1 MRIVFAGTPKFA
13 VKSLSVLNQSEH
25 EVVAVYCQPDRPK
38 GRGKVLT
45 ACPVKIFSEE
55 NNLLVIQPEDFKDK
69 QSQSQLAL
77 LNTDVMVVAAYGQIL
92 PKAVLEIPKLGCLNI
107 HASLLPRWRGAAP
120 IERAILE
127 GDRETGISIMKM
139 NEGLDT
145 GDIMLDKK
153 CMISNHETAQT
164 LHDTLSNIGANA
176 ILETLN
182 MLPTLKARPQQNN
195 EATYA
200 EKITKDEAQ
209 IDWHQSAEKISRV
222 IRAFNPRPIAYT
234 NAMAKQFKNR
244 VLRIIEA
251 DIVNRQTTN
260 SPGEVIKYDKDVCY
274 IATSNGVIN
283 LKKVQLS
290 GKKEVSIKDF
300 NNAYQLIKL
309 KL

>member
-45 ACPVKIFSEE
+45 ACPVKIFAEE

-69 QSQSQLAL
+69 QSQTQLAL
-77 LNTDVMVVAAYGQIL
+77 LNPDVMVVAAYGQIL

-127 GDRETGISIMKM
+127 GDRETGISIMQM

-145 GDIMLDKK
+145 GDILLDKK
-153 CMISNHETAQT
+153 CMISNRETAQT

-182 MLPTLKARPQQNN
+182 IFPTLKARPQQNN
-195 EATYA
+195 NATYA
-200 EKITKDEAQ
+200 EKVTKDEAQ
-209 IDWHQSAEKISRV
+209 IDWHQGAEQISRV
-222 IRAFNPRPIAYT
+222 IRAFNPRTIAYT

-251 DIVNRQTTN
+251 EIVNRQTTN

-274 IATSNGVIN
+274 VATSSGVIS
-283 LKKVQLS
+283 LKKVQLA

-309 KL
+309 N

>member
-25 EVVAVYCQPDRPK
+25 KVVAVYCQPDRPK

-69 QSQSQLAL
+69 QSQTQLAL
-77 LNTDVMVVAAYGQIL
+77 LNPDVMVVAAYGQIL

-127 GDRETGISIMKM
+127 GDREIGISIMQM

-145 GDIMLDKK
+145 GDILLDKK
-153 CMISNHETAQT
+153 CMISNREIAQT

-182 MLPTLKARPQQNN
+182 IFPTLKARPQQNN
-195 EATYA
+195 IATYA
-200 EKITKDEAQ
+200 EKVTKDEAQ
-209 IDWHQSAEKISRV
+209 IDWHQGAEQISRV

-251 DIVNRQTTN
+251 EIVNRQTTN

-274 IATSNGVIN
+274 VATSSGVIS
-283 LKKVQLS
+283 LKKVQLA

-309 KL
+309 N

>member
-25 EVVAVYCQPDRPK
+25 EVVAVYSQPDRPK

-45 ACPVKIFSEE
+45 ACPVKIFAEK
-55 NNLLVIQPEDFKDK
+55 NNLLVIQPEDLKDK
-69 QSQSQLAL
+69 QNQKQLTL
-77 LNTDVMVVAAYGQIL
+77 LNPDIMVVVAYGQIL
-92 PKAVLEIPKLGCLNI
+92 PKAVLQIPKLGCLNI

-145 GDIMLDKK
+145 GDILLEKK
-153 CMISNHETAQT
+153 CTISNHETAQT
-164 LHDTLSNIGANA
+164 LHDTLSNIGAKA
-176 ILETLN
+176 ILKTLN

-195 EATYA
+195 DATYA
-200 EKITKDEAQ
+200 EKVTKDEAQ
-209 IDWHQSAEKISRV
+209 IDWHQSAEQISRV

-234 NAMAKQFKNR
+234 NALAKQFENR

-251 DIVNRQTTN
+251 EVVKRQTTS
-260 SPGEVIKYDKDVCY
+260 SPGEVIKYDKNVCY
-274 IATSNGVIN
+274 VATSSGVIN
-283 LKKVQLS
+283 LKKIQLS

-309 KL
+309 N

>member
-25 EVVAVYCQPDRPK
+25 EIVAVYCQPDRPK
-38 GRGKVLT
+38 GRGKILT
-45 ACPVKIFSEE
+45 ACPVKIFAEE

-69 QSQSQLAL
+69 QSQTQLAL
-77 LNTDVMVVAAYGQIL
+77 LNPDVMVVAAYGQIL

-145 GDIMLDKK
+145 GDILLEKK
-153 CMISNHETAQT
+153 CTISNHETAQT
-164 LHDTLSNIGANA
+164 LHDTLSNIGAKA
-176 ILETLN
+176 ILKTLN

-200 EKITKDEAQ
+200 EKVTKDEAQ

-251 DIVNRQTTN
+251 EIVNRQTTN

-283 LKKVQLS
+283 LMKVQLS

-309 KL
+309 K

>member
-1 MRIVFAGTPKFA
+1 
-13 VKSLSVLNQSEH
+13 
-25 EVVAVYCQPDRPK
+25 
-38 GRGKVLT
+38 LT
-45 ACPVKIFSEE
+45 ACPVKIFAEE

-77 LNTDVMVVAAYGQIL
+77 LNPDIMVVAAYGQIL

-127 GDRETGISIMKM
+127 GDRETGISIMQM

-145 GDIMLDKK
+145 GDILLDKK
-153 CMISNHETAQT
+153 CMISNRETAQT

-182 MLPTLKARPQQNN
+182 IFPTLKARPQQNN
-195 EATYA
+195 NATYA
-200 EKITKDEAQ
+200 EKVTKDEAQ
-209 IDWHQSAEKISRV
+209 IDWHQGAEQISRV
-222 IRAFNPRPIAYT
+222 IRAFNPRTIAYT

-251 DIVNRQTTN
+251 EIVNRQTTN

-274 IATSNGVIN
+274 VATSSGVIS
-283 LKKVQLS
+283 LKKVQLA

-309 KL
+309 N

>member
-45 ACPVKIFSEE
+45 ACPVKVCAKA
-55 NNLLVIQPEDFKDK
+55 NNLLVIQPEDLKDK
-69 QSQSQLAL
+69 QSQTRLAL
-77 LNTDVMVVAAYGQIL
+77 LNPDVMVVVAYGQIL
-92 PKAVLEIPKLGCLNI
+92 PKSILEIPKLGCLNI

-120 IERAILE
+120 IERAILK
-127 GDRETGISIMKM
+127 GDKETGISIMKM

-145 GDIMLDKK
+145 GDILLDKK
-153 CMISNHETAQT
+153 CTISNHETAQT

-200 EKITKDEAQ
+200 EKVTKDEAQ
-209 IDWHQSAEKISRV
+209 IDWNQSAEKISRV

-251 DIVNRQTTN
+251 EIVNRQTTN

-290 GKKEVSIKDF
+290 GKNKVSIKDF

-309 KL
+309 N

>member
-45 ACPVKIFSEE
+45 ACPVKIFAEE

-69 QSQSQLAL
+69 QSQTQLAL
-77 LNTDVMVVAAYGQIL
+77 LNPDVMVVAAYGQIL
-92 PKAVLEIPKLGCLNI
+92 PKALLEIPKLGCLNI

-127 GDRETGISIMKM
+127 GDRETGISIMQM

-145 GDIMLDKK
+145 GDILLDKK
-153 CMISNHETAQT
+153 CMISNRETAQT

-182 MLPTLKARPQQNN
+182 IFPTLKARPQQNN
-195 EATYA
+195 NATYA
-200 EKITKDEAQ
+200 EKVTKDEAQ
-209 IDWHQSAEKISRV
+209 IDWHQGAEQISRV
-222 IRAFNPRPIAYT
+222 IRAFNPRTIAYT

-251 DIVNRQTTN
+251 EVVNRQTTN
-260 SPGEVIKYDKDVCY
+260 SPGKVIKYDKEVCY
-274 IATSNGVIN
+274 VATSSGVIN
-283 LKKVQLS
+283 LKRVQLS

-300 NNAYQLIKL
+300 NNAYQLMKL
-309 KL
+309 N

>member
-25 EVVAVYCQPDRPK
+25 EVIAVYCQPDRPK

-69 QSQSQLAL
+69 QSQTQLAL
-77 LNTDVMVVAAYGQIL
+77 LNPDVMVVAAYGQIL

-200 EKITKDEAQ
+200 EKVTKDEAQ

-251 DIVNRQTTN
+251 EIVNRQTTN

-290 GKKEVSIKDF
+290 GKNKVSIKDF

-309 KL
+309 N

>member
-25 EVVAVYCQPDRPK
+25 EVIAVYCQPDRPK

-45 ACPVKIFSEE
+45 ACPVKVCAKA
-55 NNLLVIQPEDFKDK
+55 NNLLVIQPEDLKDK
-69 QSQSQLAL
+69 QSQTQLAL
-77 LNTDVMVVAAYGQIL
+77 LNPDVMVVAAYGQIL

-153 CMISNHETAQT
+153 CLISNHETAQT
-164 LHDTLSNIGANA
+164 LHDTLSNMGANA

-182 MLPTLKARPQQNN
+182 MLPTLKTRPQQNN
-195 EATYA
+195 DATYA
-200 EKITKDEAQ
+200 EKVTKDEAQ
-209 IDWHQSAEKISRV
+209 IDWHQSAEQISRV

-234 NAMAKQFKNR
+234 NAMAKQFNNR

-251 DIVNRQTTN
+251 EVVNRQTTN
-260 SPGEVIKYDKDVCY
+260 SPGKVIKYDKEVCY
-274 IATSNGVIN
+274 VATSSGVIN
-283 LKKVQLS
+283 LKRVQLS
-290 GKKEVSIKDF
+290 GKNEVSIKDF
-300 NNAYQLIKL
+300 NNAYLLMKL
-309 KL
+309 N

>member
-25 EVVAVYCQPDRPK
+25 KVVAVYCQPDRPK

-69 QSQSQLAL
+69 QSQTQLAL
-77 LNTDVMVVAAYGQIL
+77 LNPDVMVVAAYGQIL

-153 CMISNHETAQT
+153 CTISNHETAQT

-200 EKITKDEAQ
+200 EKVTKDEAQ

-251 DIVNRQTTN
+251 EIVNRQTTN

-290 GKKEVSIKDF
+290 GKNKASIKDF

-309 KL
+309 N

>member
-45 ACPVKIFSEE
+45 ACPVKIFAEE

-69 QSQSQLAL
+69 QSQTQLSL
-77 LNTDVMVVAAYGQIL
+77 LNPDVMVVAAYGQIL

-127 GDRETGISIMKM
+127 GDREIGISIIQM

-145 GDIMLDKK
+145 GDILLDKK
-153 CMISNHETAQT
+153 CMISNRETAQT

-200 EKITKDEAQ
+200 EKVTKDEAQ

-251 DIVNRQTTN
+251 EIVNRQTTN

-290 GKKEVSIKDF
+290 GKNKVSIKDF

-309 KL
+309 N

>member
-13 VKSLSVLNQSEH
+13 VKSLSVLNQSDH
-25 EVVAVYCQPDRPK
+25 EVIAVYCQPDRPK

-45 ACPVKIFSEE
+45 ACPVKIFAEE

-69 QSQSQLAL
+69 QNQNKLAL
-77 LNTDVMVVAAYGQIL
+77 FNPDVMVVAAYGQIL
-92 PKAVLEIPKLGCLNI
+92 PKSILQIPKLGCLNI

-127 GDRETGISIMKM
+127 DDRETGISIMKM

-145 GDIMLDKK
+145 GDILLDKK
-153 CMISNHETAQT
+153 CTISNHETAQT

-200 EKITKDEAQ
+200 EKVTKDEAQ

-251 DIVNRQTTN
+251 EIVNRQTTN

-290 GKKEVSIKDF
+290 GKNKVSIKDF

-309 KL
+309 N

>member
-25 EVVAVYCQPDRPK
+25 KVVAVYCQPDRPK

-45 ACPVKIFSEE
+45 ACPVKIFAEE

-69 QSQSQLAL
+69 QSQTQLAL
-77 LNTDVMVVAAYGQIL
+77 LNPDVMVVAAYGQIL

-145 GDIMLDKK
+145 GNILLDKK
-153 CMISNHETAQT
+153 CTISNHETAQT

-200 EKITKDEAQ
+200 EKVTKDEAQ

-251 DIVNRQTTN
+251 EIVNRQTTN

-290 GKKEVSIKDF
+290 GKNKVSIKDF

-309 KL
+309 N

>member
-45 ACPVKIFSEE
+45 ACPVKIFAEE
-55 NNLLVIQPEDFKDK
+55 NNLLVIQPEDLKDK
-69 QSQSQLAL
+69 QSQTQLAL
-77 LNTDVMVVAAYGQIL
+77 LNPDIMVVAAYGQIL

-127 GDRETGISIMKM
+127 GDRETGISIMQM

-145 GDIMLDKK
+145 GDILLEKK
-153 CMISNHETAQT
+153 CTISNRETAQT

-182 MLPTLKARPQQNN
+182 IFPTLKARPQQNN
-195 EATYA
+195 NATYA
-200 EKITKDEAQ
+200 EKVTKDEAQ
-209 IDWHQSAEKISRV
+209 IDWHQGAEQISRV
-222 IRAFNPRPIAYT
+222 IRAFNPRTIAYT

-251 DIVNRQTTN
+251 EIVNRQTTN

-274 IATSNGVIN
+274 VATSSGVIS
-283 LKKVQLS
+283 LKKVQLA

-309 KL
+309 N

>member
-1 MRIVFAGTPKFA
+1 M
-13 VKSLSVLNQSEH
+13 
-25 EVVAVYCQPDRPK
+25 
-38 GRGKVLT
+38 T

-69 QSQSQLAL
+69 QSQTQLAL
-77 LNTDVMVVAAYGQIL
+77 LNPDVMVVAAYGQIL

-176 ILETLN
+176 ILET
-182 MLPTLKARPQQNN
+182 
-195 EATYA
+195 
-200 EKITKDEAQ
+200 
-209 IDWHQSAEKISRV
+209 
-222 IRAFNPRPIAYT
+222 
-234 NAMAKQFKNR
+234 
-244 VLRIIEA
+244 
-251 DIVNRQTTN
+251 
-260 SPGEVIKYDKDVCY
+260 
-274 IATSNGVIN
+274 
-283 LKKVQLS
+283 
-290 GKKEVSIKDF
+290 
-300 NNAYQLIKL
+300 
-309 KL
+309 

>member
-45 ACPVKIFSEE
+45 ACPVKIFAEE
-55 NNLLVIQPEDFKDK
+55 NNLLVIQPEDLKDK
-69 QSQSQLAL
+69 QSQTRLAL
-77 LNTDVMVVAAYGQIL
+77 LNPDVMVVAAYGQIL
-92 PKAVLEIPKLGCLNI
+92 PKSILQIPKLGCLNI

-127 GDRETGISIMKM
+127 GDRETGISIMHM

-145 GDIMLDKK
+145 GDILLDKK
-153 CMISNHETAQT
+153 CTISNHETAQT

-200 EKITKDEAQ
+200 EKVTKDEAQ

-251 DIVNRQTTN
+251 EIVNRQTTN

-290 GKKEVSIKDF
+290 GKNKVSIKDF

-309 KL
+309 N

>member
-25 EVVAVYCQPDRPK
+25 EVIAVYCQPDRPK

-45 ACPVKIFSEE
+45 ACPVKNFSEE

-77 LNTDVMVVAAYGQIL
+77 LNPDVMVVAAYGQIL

-145 GDIMLDKK
+145 GDILLDKK
-153 CMISNHETAQT
+153 CTISNHETAQT

-200 EKITKDEAQ
+200 EKVTKDEAQ

-251 DIVNRQTTN
+251 EIVNRQTTN

-290 GKKEVSIKDF
+290 GKNKVSIKDF

-309 KL
+309 N

>member
-1 MRIVFAGTPKFA
+1 MRIVFAGTPEFA

-25 EVVAVYCQPDRPK
+25 EVIAVYCQPDRPK
-38 GRGKVLT
+38 GRGKILT
-45 ACPVKIFSEE
+45 ACPVKVFSEE

-69 QSQSQLAL
+69 QSQTQLAL
-77 LNTDVMVVAAYGQIL
+77 LNPDVMVVAAYGQIL
-92 PKAVLEIPKLGCLNI
+92 PEAVLEIPKLGCLNI

-153 CMISNHETAQT
+153 CMISNHETAKT

-200 EKITKDEAQ
+200 EKVTKDEAQ

-251 DIVNRQTTN
+251 EIVNRQTTN
-260 SPGEVIKYDKDVCY
+260 SPGKVIKYDKDVCY

-290 GKKEVSIKDF
+290 GKNKVSIKDF

-309 KL
+309 N

>member
-45 ACPVKIFSEE
+45 ACPVKIFAEE

-69 QSQSQLAL
+69 QSQTQLAL
-77 LNTDVMVVAAYGQIL
+77 LNPDVMVVAAYGQIL

-127 GDRETGISIMKM
+127 GDKETGISIMKM

-145 GDIMLDKK
+145 GDILLEKK
-153 CMISNHETAQT
+153 CTISNHETAQT

-182 MLPTLKARPQQNN
+182 IFPTLKARPQQNN
-195 EATYA
+195 NATYA
-200 EKITKDEAQ
+200 EKVTKDEAQ
-209 IDWHQSAEKISRV
+209 IDWHQSAEQISRV

-251 DIVNRQTTN
+251 EVVNRQTTN

-274 IATSNGVIN
+274 VATSSGVIS
-283 LKKVQLS
+283 LKKVQLA

-309 KL
+309 N

>member
-13 VKSLSVLNQSEH
+13 VKSLSVLNQSDH
-25 EVVAVYCQPDRPK
+25 EVIAVYCQPDRPK

-45 ACPVKIFSEE
+45 ACPVKIFAEE

-69 QSQSQLAL
+69 QSQTQLAL
-77 LNTDVMVVAAYGQIL
+77 LNPDVMVVAAYGQIL

-153 CMISNHETAQT
+153 CMISNHETAKT

-200 EKITKDEAQ
+200 EKVTKDEAQ

-251 DIVNRQTTN
+251 EIVNRQTTN

-290 GKKEVSIKDF
+290 GKNKVSIKDF

-309 KL
+309 N

>member
-25 EVVAVYCQPDRPK
+25 EVIAVYCQPDRPK

-45 ACPVKIFSEE
+45 ACPVKIFAEE

-69 QSQSQLAL
+69 QSQTRLAL
-77 LNTDVMVVAAYGQIL
+77 LNPDIMVVAAYGQIL

-145 GDIMLDKK
+145 GDILLDKK
-153 CMISNHETAQT
+153 CTISNHETAQT

-200 EKITKDEAQ
+200 EKVTKDEAQ

-251 DIVNRQTTN
+251 EIVNRQTTN

-290 GKKEVSIKDF
+290 GKNKVSIKDF

-309 KL
+309 N

>member
-25 EVVAVYCQPDRPK
+25 EVIAVYCQPDRPK

-45 ACPVKIFSEE
+45 ACPVKVCAKA

-69 QSQSQLAL
+69 QSQTQLAL
-77 LNTDVMVVAAYGQIL
+77 LNPDVMVVAAYGQIL
-92 PKAVLEIPKLGCLNI
+92 PKSILEIPKLGCLNI

-176 ILETLN
+176 ILEALN

-200 EKITKDEAQ
+200 EKVTKDEAQ

-251 DIVNRQTTN
+251 EIVNRQTTN

-290 GKKEVSIKDF
+290 GKNKVSIKDF

-309 KL
+309 N

>member
-13 VKSLSVLNQSEH
+13 VQSLSVLNQSEH
-25 EVVAVYCQPDRPK
+25 EIIAVYCQPDRPK
-38 GRGKVLT
+38 GRGKALT
-45 ACPVKIFSEE
+45 ACPVKIFAEK
-55 NNLLVIQPEDFKDK
+55 NNLLVIQPEDLKDK
-69 QSQSQLAL
+69 QNQKQLTL
-77 LNTDVMVVAAYGQIL
+77 LNPDIMVVVAYGQIL

-145 GDIMLDKK
+145 GDILLDKK
-153 CMISNHETAQT
+153 CTISNHETAQT

-200 EKITKDEAQ
+200 EKVTKDEAQ

-251 DIVNRQTTN
+251 EIVNRQTTN

-290 GKKEVSIKDF
+290 GKNKVSIKDF

-309 KL
+309 N

>member
-45 ACPVKIFSEE
+45 ACPVKIFAEE

-77 LNTDVMVVAAYGQIL
+77 LNPDIMVVAAYGQIL

-127 GDRETGISIMKM
+127 GDRETGISIMQM

-145 GDIMLDKK
+145 GDILLDKK
-153 CMISNHETAQT
+153 CMISNRETAQT

-182 MLPTLKARPQQNN
+182 IFPTLKARPQQNN
-195 EATYA
+195 NATYA
-200 EKITKDEAQ
+200 EKVTKDEAQ
-209 IDWHQSAEKISRV
+209 IDWHQSAEQISRV

-251 DIVNRQTTN
+251 EIVNRQTTN

-274 IATSNGVIN
+274 VATSSGVIS
-283 LKKVQLS
+283 LKKVQLA

-309 KL
+309 N